1 MKRQPFASIQHRSGA
16 GSGPGRALPARGT
29 PSFRGPLDATPYWI
43 KILLLLIGLI
53 SLVALV
59 YAVRATL
66 IPLFVSMLIAY
77 LLMPM
82 SDFLENRGLGI
93 IPSISIT
100 FFVFFAIL
108 FLIILYLIPVINVE
122 LSGFSSGLPRYI
134 GTVNEKVA
142 QVQSRLAQYWPAI
155 REVDFRLN
163 IQRVVLDRLNSIP
176 AYVANV
182 FSIFPLLILVPL
194 ISFFFLKDAKRIKK
208 VFLAMVPNR
217 YFEMVLG
224 LLVEIDRNIGS
235 YIRGQLLRSTVIG
248 ALTFLGLS
256 LFGLKYALLLAL
268 FAGVMNL
275 VPYAGPLIASIPAIV
290 LAFLN
295 QAGPSAPLAELSP
308 LPLVFDIALVYIV
321 VQSLD
326 AVWIAPYI
334 LGWSVDIHPLGIVLL
349 LLFGNQ
355 LFGWWGIILAVP
367 VASILRLV
375 LQAMYKRYQVYR
387 W

>member
-1 MKRQPFASIQHRSGA
+1 MKRDPFSRIDELFRTSRS
-16 GSGPGRALPARGT
+16 LPDPSLSRTPLPRGDRE
-29 PSFRGPLDATPYWI
+29 STPYWI
-43 KILLLLIGLI
+43 KILLLLFGILAFMVLI
-53 SLVALV
+53 
-59 YAVRATL
+59 YTVRTTL

-77 LLMPM
+77 LLMPL

-100 FFVFFAIL
+100 FFVFFALL
-108 FLIILYLIPVINVE
+108 FLIVLYLIPVINLE

-134 GTVNEKVA
+134 GTVNAEIA
-142 QVQSRLAQYWPAI
+142 QVQSRLSQYWPAI
-155 REVDFRLN
+155 QEVDVSLN
-163 IQRVVLDRLNSIP
+163 IQRVVLDKLNSIP
-176 AYVANV
+176 AYIANI

-194 ISFFFLKDAKRIKK
+194 ISFFFLKDAKKIKK

-235 YIRGQLLRSTVIG
+235 YIRGQLLRSTIIG
-248 ALTFLGLS
+248 GLTFLGLT
-256 LFGLKYALLLAL
+256 LFGLKYALLLAI
-268 FAGVMNL
+268 FAGIMNL
-275 VPYAGPLIASIPAIV
+275 VPYAGPLIGSIPAVI

-295 QAGPSAPLAELSP
+295 QANPAAPLALLSP
-308 LPLVFDIALVYIV
+308 LPLVIHIILVYIV

-367 VASILRLV
+367 VASIFRLV
-375 LQAMYKRYQVYR
+375 LQAMYKRYETYR
-387 W
+387 L